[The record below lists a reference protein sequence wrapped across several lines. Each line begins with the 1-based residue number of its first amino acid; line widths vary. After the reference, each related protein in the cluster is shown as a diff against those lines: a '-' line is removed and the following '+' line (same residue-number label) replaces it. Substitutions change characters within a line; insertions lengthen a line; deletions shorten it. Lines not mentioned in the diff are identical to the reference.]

1 MLESFRKKM
10 GHSWHIPESF
20 SLETFTLLTIVH
32 HFAYVVALLNV
43 QMSCCCTLTFRILHF
58 EVYDILKCKHYLIG
72 FLDELGNLRPKIHTF
87 ENVKFFYILQQR
99 TQIPNCRTVK
109 VQAR

>member
-20 SLETFTLLTIVH
+20 SLETFTLLTIVHLH

-58 EVYDILKCKHYLIG
+58 EVYDILKCKNFLID
-72 FLDELGNLRPKIHTF
+72 FLNELGNFNQKNFTF
-87 ENVKFFYILQQR
+87 QNAIFFYILQQR
-99 TQIPNCRTVK
+99 IMKR
-109 VQAR
+109 

>member
-1 MLESFRKKM
+1 M

-72 FLDELGNLRPKIHTF
+72 FLDELGNFKPKIFTF
-87 ENVKFFYILQQR
+87 EKVKFFYILQQR
-99 TQIPNCRTVK
+99 TQISTYRNLHTY
-109 VQAR
+109 

>member
-1 MLESFRKKM
+1 M

-72 FLDELGNLRPKIHTF
+72 FLDELGNFKPKIHTF

-99 TQIPNCRTVK
+99 TQISTYRNLHTY
-109 VQAR
+109 